1 MATDTLEQLAEQTT
15 AGDDHDRRLPL
26 GLTLVAAAV
35 ATLVVLPLLWLLDRA
50 SMVGVHRAVALLT
63 SPDNITVLLNSV
75 GLVAAVTAGSIL
87 LGVPLAVL
95 TVQTDLPFRRFWT
108 IASALPLV
116 VPSYIGAFSYVSA
129 FGPRGEL
136 AGLLAPLGVE
146 TLPSIYG
153 FHGAVLVLTL
163 FTFPYVFLTTRAALL
178 SFDAT
183 LVEAART
190 LNHSRWGAFKRV
202 TLPQITPGITAGALL
217 VALYTL
223 SDFGTPA
230 IMQFEVFTQQIYVN
244 YRAFGGRDL
253 AALFSLQLVAVTLVI
268 LAVESRIGASQ
279 RGAYISRG
287 ARRPGQIKLG
297 KWKAPALAFAA
308 TIAILCLG
316 VPLAILLL
324 WLTWENPGYASGGA
338 AFSWEYGWNSVLV
351 SAAAALVCILGALPV
366 AYLSAR
372 TDSRL
377 ATVID
382 RATYMGYAA
391 PGVVIGFSLLYFSV
405 SYAPILYQTTAL
417 LVFAYVVRFLPQALG
432 TARSSLL
439 QVDPKLVEAARTLGH
454 QPTTAFRKVV
464 LPLIMPGVAAGAAL
478 VFLTT
483 MKELPATL
491 MLRPTGFDTFV
502 TYIWRVR
509 GSGHYGKAALPAL
522 VLVVISGLSML
533 VILARERYDVG
544 Q

>member
-1 MATDTLEQLAEQTT
+1 MANDTLEQLTEQTAVGEET
-15 AGDDHDRRLPL
+15 DTRLPV
-26 GLTLVAAAV
+26 GLTLLAASVAV
-35 ATLVVLPLLWLLDRA
+35 LVVLPLVWLLDRA
-50 SMVGVHRAVALLT
+50 SMVGVERAVALLT
-63 SPDNITVLLNSV
+63 SADNIAVLVNSV
-75 GLVAAVTAGSIL
+75 GLVAAVTLGGVL

-136 AGLLAPLGVE
+136 ADLLAPLGVE
-146 TLPSIYG
+146 RIPSIYG
-153 FHGAVLVLTL
+153 FHGAALVLILYTY
-163 FTFPYVFLTTRAALL
+163 PYVFLTTRAALL

-190 LNHSRWGAFKRV
+190 LNHTRWQAFRRI

-279 RGAYISRG
+279 RGAYVSRG
-287 ARRPGQIKLG
+287 ARRPGEIELG
-297 KWKAPALAFAA
+297 KWKAPALLFAA
-308 TIAILCLG
+308 TVTTLCLV
-316 VPLAILLL
+316 VPLAVLVL
-324 WLTWENPGYASGGA
+324 WLTWENPGYGA
-338 AFSWEYGWNSVLV
+338 GALAFSWEYGWNSVLV
-351 SAAAALVCILGALPV
+351 SAAAAIVCILGALPV

-372 TDSRL
+372 SESWL
-377 ATVID
+377 ATIID
-382 RATYMGYAA
+382 RATYVGYAA
-391 PGVVIGFSLLYFSV
+391 PGVVVGFSLLYFGV
-405 SYAPILYQTTAL
+405 TYAPILYQTIVI

-454 QPTTAFRKVV
+454 RPTTAFRKVV

-509 GSGHYGKAALPAL
+509 GSGHYGKAAFPAL

-544 Q
+544 

>member
-15 AGDDHDRRLPL
+15 GSGEDRRGLPL
-26 GLTLVAAAV
+26 GLTLLAASVAV
-35 ATLVVLPLLWLLDRA
+35 LVVLPLLWLLERA
-50 SMVGVHRAVALLT
+50 SLVGAHEAAALLT
-63 SPDNITVLLNSV
+63 STDNLAVLLNSV
-75 GLVAAVTAGSIL
+75 GLVAVVTFGSVV

-108 IASALPLV
+108 ITAALPLV

-129 FGPRGEL
+129 FGPRGQL
-136 AGLLAPLGVE
+136 ADLLAPLGVE
-146 TLPSIYG
+146 RLPSIYG
-153 FHGAVLVLTL
+153 FHGAALVLVL
-163 FTFPYVFLTTRAALL
+163 FTYPYVFLTTRAALL

-190 LNHSRWGAFKRV
+190 LNHSRWAAFRRV

-268 LAVESRIGASQ
+268 LAIETRIGASQ
-279 RGAYISRG
+279 RGAYISRR
-287 ARRPGQIKLG
+287 ARRPGEISLG
-297 KWKAPALAFAA
+297 RWRLPALAFAGSVA
-308 TIAILCLG
+308 TLTLA
-316 VPLAILLL
+316 VPLAVLVL
-324 WLTWENPGYASGGA
+324 WLTWDNPGYASGA
-338 AFSWEYGWNSVLV
+338 LEFTWQYGWNSVLV
-351 SAAAALVCILGALPV
+351 STAAAVVCILGAIPV

-372 TDSRL
+372 SDSRI
-377 ATVID
+377 ATIID
-382 RATYMGYAA
+382 RATYVGYAA
-391 PGVVIGFSLLYFSV
+391 PGVVIGFSLLYFGV
-405 SYAPILYQTTAL
+405 TYAPILYQTTAL

-454 QPTTAFRKVV
+454 RPTTAFRKVV
-464 LPLIMPGVAAGAAL
+464 LPLIMPGIAAGAAL

-509 GSGHYGKAALPAL
+509 GSGHYGRAALPAL

-544 Q
+544 